1 MLPRIPS
8 ARSPGEARAVEAQEM
23 QQTRLVETQRA
34 APREVPQRSPLKLF
48 SGRGNP
54 ALAQEIAAG
63 LDVPLAEM
71 SIFRFADGEIGVRIE
86 ESVRG
91 EDVFVIQSTSPPVNE
106 NLMELLVMVDA
117 LRRASADR
125 ITAVIPYFGYAR
137 QDRKMRPREP
147 ISAKLVANLLT
158 AAGCHRILTVDLHAG
173 QIWGF
178 FDIPL
183 DHLPSRMI
191 LGDYVARKG
200 LQNIVVVSP
209 DVGGVPRAREFAKQL
224 GAPIA
229 IIDKRRDRPNQ
240 VKEIVH
246 VIGKV
251 HRKTAIIVDDI
262 VDTAGT
268 LTIGAQALI
277 KRGVTAVYAC
287 ATHALLS
294 GPAVQ
299 RISGSA
305 IVELAVTNTIP
316 LPAEK
321 KMRKSTVL
329 SVAPLVAEAI
339 RRVHED
345 RSVSQLF
352 D

>member
-1 MLPRIPS
+1 MQPTRVVESQRRLPLDG
-8 ARSPGEARAVEAQEM
+8 ARGRPI
-23 QQTRLVETQRA
+23 
-34 APREVPQRSPLKLF
+34 KLF
-48 SGRGNP
+48 GGGSNR
-54 ALAQEIAAG
+54 ALANEISAA
-63 LDVPLAEM
+63 LDVPLAELT
-71 SIFRFADGEIGVRIE
+71 IFRFSDGEIGVRID

-91 EDVFVIQSTSPPVNE
+91 EDVFVIQPTCPPVNE
-106 NLMELLVMVDA
+106 NLMELLVIVDA

-137 QDRKMRPREP
+137 QDRKIRPREP

-158 AAGCHRILTVDLHAG
+158 AAGCQRILSVDLHAG

-191 LGDYVARKG
+191 LGDYIAHKQLENLV
-200 LQNIVVVSP
+200 IVSP
-209 DVGGVPRAREFAKQL
+209 DVGGVPRARDFAKQL

-229 IIDKRRDRPNQ
+229 IIDKRRDKPNQ

-268 LTIGAQALI
+268 LTLGAQALL

-294 GPAVQ
+294 GAAVQ
-299 RISGSA
+299 RIASSP
-305 IVELAVTNTIP
+305 IQELIVTNTIP
-316 LPAEK
+316 LPPEK
-321 KMRKSTVL
+321 QSDKITVL
-329 SVAPLVAEAI
+329 SVAPLLAEAI
-339 RRVHED
+339 RRVNED

-352 D
+352 E

>member
-1 MLPRIPS
+1 MQPTRVVESQHGLPLDA
-8 ARSPGEARAVEAQEM
+8 ARGRPI
-23 QQTRLVETQRA
+23 
-34 APREVPQRSPLKLF
+34 KLF
-48 SGRGNP
+48 GGGSNR
-54 ALAQEIAAG
+54 ALANEISAA
-63 LDVPLAEM
+63 LDVPLAELT
-71 SIFRFADGEIGVRIE
+71 IFRFSDGEIGVRID

-91 EDVFVIQSTSPPVNE
+91 EDVFVIQPTCPPVNE
-106 NLMELLVMVDA
+106 NLMELLVIVDA

-137 QDRKMRPREP
+137 QDRKIRPREP

-158 AAGCHRILTVDLHAG
+158 AAGCQRILSIDLHAG

-191 LGDYVARKG
+191 LGDYIAHKELENLV
-200 LQNIVVVSP
+200 IVSP

-229 IIDKRRDRPNQ
+229 IIDKRRDKPNQ

-268 LTIGAQALI
+268 LTLGAQALL

-294 GPAVQ
+294 GAAVQ
-299 RISGSA
+299 RIASSP
-305 IVELAVTNTIP
+305 IQELIVTNTIP
-316 LPAEK
+316 LPSEK
-321 KMRKSTVL
+321 RSDKITVL
-329 SVAPLVAEAI
+329 SVAPLLAEAI
-339 RRVHED
+339 RRVNED

>member
-1 MLPRIPS
+1 
-8 ARSPGEARAVEAQEM
+8 
-23 QQTRLVETQRA
+23 
-34 APREVPQRSPLKLF
+34 
-48 SGRGNP
+48 
-54 ALAQEIAAG
+54 
-63 LDVPLAEM
+63 
-71 SIFRFADGEIGVRIE
+71 
-86 ESVRG
+86 
-91 EDVFVIQSTSPPVNE
+91 
-106 NLMELLVMVDA
+106 
-117 LRRASADR
+117 
-125 ITAVIPYFGYAR
+125 
-137 QDRKMRPREP
+137 
-147 ISAKLVANLLT
+147 
-158 AAGCHRILTVDLHAG
+158 
-173 QIWGF
+173 
-178 FDIPL
+178 
-183 DHLPSRMI
+183 
-191 LGDYVARKG
+191 VARKG
-200 LQNIVVVSP
+200 LDNIVIVSP

-240 VKEIVH
+240 VKEVVH

-268 LTIGAQALI
+268 LTVGAQALV

-305 IVELAVTNTIP
+305 IQELVVTNTIP
-316 LPAEK
+316 LPPEK
-321 KMRKSTVL
+321 RVDKITVL
-329 SVAPLVAEAI
+329 SVAPLLAEAI

>member
-1 MLPRIPS
+1 MQPTRVVESQRRLPMDG
-8 ARSPGEARAVEAQEM
+8 ARGRPI
-23 QQTRLVETQRA
+23 
-34 APREVPQRSPLKLF
+34 KLF
-48 SGRGNP
+48 GGGSNR
-54 ALAQEIAAG
+54 ALANEISAT
-63 LDVPLAEM
+63 LDVPLAELT
-71 SIFRFADGEIGVRIE
+71 IFRYSDGEIGVRID

-91 EDVFVIQSTSPPVNE
+91 EDVFVIQPTCPPVNE
-106 NLMELLVMVDA
+106 NLMELLVIVDA

-137 QDRKMRPREP
+137 QDRKIRPREP

-158 AAGCHRILTVDLHAG
+158 AAGCQRILSIDLHAG

-191 LGDYVARKG
+191 LGDYIAHKELENLV
-200 LQNIVVVSP
+200 IVSP
-209 DVGGVPRAREFAKQL
+209 DVGGVPRARDFAKQL

-229 IIDKRRDRPNQ
+229 IIDKRRDKPNQ

-268 LTIGAQALI
+268 LTLGAQALL

-294 GPAVQ
+294 GAAVQ
-299 RISGSA
+299 RIASSP
-305 IVELAVTNTIP
+305 IQELIVTNTIP
-316 LPAEK
+316 LPPEK
-321 KMRKSTVL
+321 QSDKITVL
-329 SVAPLVAEAI
+329 SVAPLLAEAI
-339 RRVHED
+339 RRVNED

>member
-1 MLPRIPS
+1 
-8 ARSPGEARAVEAQEM
+8 M
-23 QQTRLVETQRA
+23 QPTHLVETERA
-34 APREVPQRSPLKLF
+34 VTPGAAGGRRLKLF
-48 SGRGNP
+48 TGAGNP
-54 ALAQEIAAG
+54 ALAQEIAAT

-71 SIFRFADGEIGVRIE
+71 NIFHFADGEIGVRIE

-91 EDVFVIQSTSPPVNE
+91 EDVFVIQPTSPPVNE
-106 NLMELLVMVDA
+106 HLMELLVITDA

-158 AAGCHRILTVDLHAG
+158 AAGCRRILTVDLHAG

-183 DHLPSRMI
+183 DHLPARMI
-191 LGDYVARKG
+191 LGDYIARQG
-200 LQNIVVVSP
+200 LENIVIVSP
-209 DVGGVPRAREFAKQL
+209 DVGGVPRAREFARQL

-240 VKEIVH
+240 VKEVVH

-262 VDTAGT
+262 VDTAST
-268 LTIGAQALI
+268 LAVGAQALI

-299 RISGSA
+299 RISSSP
-305 IVELAVTNTIP
+305 IQQLVVTNTIP
-316 LPAEK
+316 LAPEK
-321 KMRKSTVL
+321 VIDKLTVL
-329 SVAPLVAEAI
+329 SVAPLLAEAI
-339 RRVHED
+339 RRIHED

>member
-1 MLPRIPS
+1 M
-8 ARSPGEARAVEAQEM
+8 
-23 QQTRLVETQRA
+23 T
-34 APREVPQRSPLKLF
+34 
-48 SGRGNP
+48 
-54 ALAQEIAAG
+54 
-63 LDVPLAEM
+63 
-71 SIFRFADGEIGVRIE
+71 
-86 ESVRG
+86 
-91 EDVFVIQSTSPPVNE
+91 
-106 NLMELLVMVDA
+106 DA

-158 AAGCHRILTVDLHAG
+158 AAGCHRILTMDLHAG

-191 LGDYVARKG
+191 LGDYMARKG
-200 LQNIVVVSP
+200 LDNIVIVSP

-240 VKEIVH
+240 VKEVVH

-268 LTIGAQALI
+268 LTVGAQALV

-305 IVELAVTNTIP
+305 IQELVVTNTIP
-316 LPAEK
+316 LPPEK
-321 KMRKSTVL
+321 RVDKITVL
-329 SVAPLVAEAI
+329 SVAPLLAEAI

>member
-1 MLPRIPS
+1 MQPTRVVEGQRHLPMDA
-8 ARSPGEARAVEAQEM
+8 ARGRPI
-23 QQTRLVETQRA
+23 
-34 APREVPQRSPLKLF
+34 KLF
-48 SGRGNP
+48 GGGGNR
-54 ALAQEIAAG
+54 ALANEISAA
-63 LDVPLAEM
+63 LDVPLAELT
-71 SIFRFADGEIGVRIE
+71 IFRFSDGEIGVRID

-91 EDVFVIQSTSPPVNE
+91 EDVFVIQPTCPPVNE
-106 NLMELLVMVDA
+106 NLMELLVIVDA

-137 QDRKMRPREP
+137 QDRKIRPREP

-158 AAGCHRILTVDLHAG
+158 AAGCQRILSVDLHAG

-191 LGDYVARKG
+191 LGDYIAHKELENLV
-200 LQNIVVVSP
+200 IVSP

-229 IIDKRRDRPNQ
+229 IIDKRRDKPNQ

-262 VDTAGT
+262 VDTAST
-268 LTIGAQALI
+268 LTLGAQALL

-294 GPAVQ
+294 GAAVQ
-299 RISGSA
+299 RIASSP
-305 IVELAVTNTIP
+305 IQELIVTNTIP
-316 LPAEK
+316 LPQEK
-321 KMRKSTVL
+321 QSDKITVL
-329 SVAPLVAEAI
+329 SVAPLLAEAI
-339 RRVHED
+339 RRVNED

>member
-1 MLPRIPS
+1 
-8 ARSPGEARAVEAQEM
+8 
-23 QQTRLVETQRA
+23 LVETQLDRA
-34 APREVPQRSPLKLF
+34 SAAAGGRRLKLF
-48 SGRGNP
+48 SGGGNP
-54 ALAQEIAAG
+54 ALAQEIAAV
-63 LDVPLAEM
+63 LDVPLADL
-71 SIFRFADGEIGVRIE
+71 SIFRFADGEIGVRID

-91 EDVFVIQSTSPPVNE
+91 EDVFVVQPTSPPVNE
-106 NLMELLVMVDA
+106 NLVELLVITDA
-117 LRRASADR
+117 LRRASAER

-191 LGDYVARKG
+191 LGDYIARKG
-200 LQNIVVVSP
+200 LENLVVVSP

-240 VKEIVH
+240 VKEVVH

-262 VDTAGT
+262 VDTGGT
-268 LTIGAQALI
+268 LTVGAQALV

-294 GPAVQ
+294 GPAVK
-299 RISGSA
+299 RIASSP
-305 IVELAVTNTIP
+305 IQELVVTNTIP
-316 LPAEK
+316 LPPEQ
-321 KMRKSTVL
+321 RIEQITVL
-329 SVAPLVAEAI
+329 SVAPLLAEAI

>member
-1 MLPRIPS
+1 MQPTRVVESQGRLPLDGVRGRPI
-8 ARSPGEARAVEAQEM
+8 
-23 QQTRLVETQRA
+23 
-34 APREVPQRSPLKLF
+34 KLF
-48 SGRGNP
+48 GGGSNR
-54 ALAQEIAAG
+54 ALANEISAA
-63 LDVPLAEM
+63 LDVPLAELT
-71 SIFRFADGEIGVRIE
+71 IFRFSDGEIGVRID

-91 EDVFVIQSTSPPVNE
+91 EDVFVIQPTCPPVNE
-106 NLMELLVMVDA
+106 NLMELLVIVDA

-137 QDRKMRPREP
+137 QDRKIRPREP

-158 AAGCHRILTVDLHAG
+158 AAGCQRILTVDLHAG

-191 LGDYVARKG
+191 LGDYIAHKELENLV
-200 LQNIVVVSP
+200 IVSP
-209 DVGGVPRAREFAKQL
+209 DVGGVPRARDFAKQL

-229 IIDKRRDRPNQ
+229 IIDKRRDKPNQ

-268 LTIGAQALI
+268 LTLGAQALL

-294 GPAVQ
+294 GAAVQ
-299 RISGSA
+299 RIASSP
-305 IVELAVTNTIP
+305 IQELIVTNTIP
-316 LPAEK
+316 LPPEK
-321 KMRKSTVL
+321 QSDKITVI
-329 SVAPLVAEAI
+329 SVAPLLAEAI
-339 RRVHED
+339 RRVNED

>member
-1 MLPRIPS
+1 MDG
-8 ARSPGEARAVEAQEM
+8 ARGRPI
-23 QQTRLVETQRA
+23 
-34 APREVPQRSPLKLF
+34 KLF
-48 SGRGNP
+48 GGGSNR
-54 ALAQEIAAG
+54 ALANEISAT
-63 LDVPLAEM
+63 LDVPLAELT
-71 SIFRFADGEIGVRIE
+71 IFRYSDGEIGVRID

-91 EDVFVIQSTSPPVNE
+91 EDVFVIQPTCPPVNE
-106 NLMELLVMVDA
+106 NLMELLVIVDA

-137 QDRKMRPREP
+137 QDRKIRPREP

-158 AAGCHRILTVDLHAG
+158 AAGCQRILSIDLHAG

-191 LGDYVARKG
+191 LGDYIAHKELENLV
-200 LQNIVVVSP
+200 IVSP
-209 DVGGVPRAREFAKQL
+209 DVGGVPRARDFAKQL

-229 IIDKRRDRPNQ
+229 IIDKRRDKPNQ

-268 LTIGAQALI
+268 LTLGAQALL

-294 GPAVQ
+294 GAAIQ
-299 RISGSA
+299 RIASSP
-305 IVELAVTNTIP
+305 IQELIVTNTIP
-316 LPAEK
+316 LPPEK
-321 KMRKSTVL
+321 QSDKITVL
-329 SVAPLVAEAI
+329 SVAPLLAEAI
-339 RRVHED
+339 RRVNED

>member
-1 MLPRIPS
+1 MQPTRVVESQRRLPMDG
-8 ARSPGEARAVEAQEM
+8 ARGRPI
-23 QQTRLVETQRA
+23 
-34 APREVPQRSPLKLF
+34 KLF
-48 SGRGNP
+48 GGGSNR
-54 ALAQEIAAG
+54 ALANEISAT
-63 LDVPLAEM
+63 LDVPLAELT
-71 SIFRFADGEIGVRIE
+71 IFRYSDGEIGVRID

-91 EDVFVIQSTSPPVNE
+91 EDVFVIQPTCPPVNE
-106 NLMELLVMVDA
+106 NLMELLVIVDA

-137 QDRKMRPREP
+137 QDRKIRPREP

-158 AAGCHRILTVDLHAG
+158 AAGCQRILSIDLHAG

-191 LGDYVARKG
+191 LGDYIAHKELENLV
-200 LQNIVVVSP
+200 IVSP
-209 DVGGVPRAREFAKQL
+209 DVGGVPRARDFAKQL

-229 IIDKRRDRPNQ
+229 IIDKRRDKPNQ

-268 LTIGAQALI
+268 LTLGAQALL

-294 GPAVQ
+294 GAAIQ
-299 RISGSA
+299 RIASSP
-305 IVELAVTNTIP
+305 IQELIVTNTIP
-316 LPAEK
+316 LPPEK
-321 KMRKSTVL
+321 QSDKITVL
-329 SVAPLVAEAI
+329 SVAPLLAEAI
-339 RRVHED
+339 RRVNED

>member
-1 MLPRIPS
+1 MSQQILS
-8 ARSPGEARAVEAQEM
+8 AEAASAASRAGG
-23 QQTRLVETQRA
+23 RR
-34 APREVPQRSPLKLF
+34 PLKLF
-48 SGRGNP
+48 AGGGNP
-54 ALAQEIAAG
+54 ALAREIAAL

-71 SIFRFADGEIGVRIE
+71 TVFRFADGEVGVRID

-91 EDVFVIQSTSPPVNE
+91 EDAFVIQPTGPPVNE
-106 NLMELLVMVDA
+106 NLMELLVIVDA

-137 QDRKMRPREP
+137 QDRKTRPREP
-147 ISAKLVANLLT
+147 ISAKLVANLLV

-183 DHLPSRMI
+183 DHLPARPI
-191 LGDYVARKG
+191 LADYIARKQ
-200 LQNIVVVSP
+200 LANPVIVSP
-209 DVGGVPRAREFAKQL
+209 DVGGVPRAREFARRL
-224 GAPIA
+224 GAPLA

-240 VKEIVH
+240 VTDVVH

-251 HRKTAIIVDDI
+251 HRRTAILVDDI

-268 LTIGAQALI
+268 LVMGARALVR
-277 KRGVTAVYAC
+277 RGVSAVYAC

-294 GPAVQ
+294 GPAVDRLAHSPIQ
-299 RISGSA
+299 
-305 IVELAVTNTIP
+305 ELVVTNTIP
-316 LPAEK
+316 VPAD
-321 KMRKSTVL
+321 RRPGTLTVL
-329 SVAPLVAEAI
+329 SVASLLAEAI
-339 RRVHED
+339 RRIHED

>member
-1 MLPRIPS
+1 MMQPTRVVESQRRLPLDA
-8 ARSPGEARAVEAQEM
+8 ARGRPI
-23 QQTRLVETQRA
+23 
-34 APREVPQRSPLKLF
+34 KLF
-48 SGRGNP
+48 GGGSNR
-54 ALAQEIAAG
+54 ALANEISAA
-63 LDVPLAEM
+63 LDVPLAELT
-71 SIFRFADGEIGVRIE
+71 IFRFSDGEIGVRID

-91 EDVFVIQSTSPPVNE
+91 EDVFVIQPTCPPVNE
-106 NLMELLVMVDA
+106 NLMELLVIVDA

-137 QDRKMRPREP
+137 QDRKIRPREP

-158 AAGCHRILTVDLHAG
+158 AAGCQRILSIDLHAG

-191 LGDYVARKG
+191 LGDYIAHKELENLV
-200 LQNIVVVSP
+200 IVSP

-229 IIDKRRDRPNQ
+229 IIDKRRDKPNQ

-268 LTIGAQALI
+268 LTLGAQALL
-277 KRGVTAVYAC
+277 KRGVAAVYAC

-294 GPAVQ
+294 GAAVQ
-299 RISGSA
+299 RIASSP
-305 IVELAVTNTIP
+305 IQELIVTNTIP
-316 LPAEK
+316 LPSEK
-321 KMRKSTVL
+321 KSDKITVL
-329 SVAPLVAEAI
+329 SVAPLLAEAI
-339 RRVHED
+339 RRVNED

>member
-1 MLPRIPS
+1 MQPTRVVESQRRLPLDG
-8 ARSPGEARAVEAQEM
+8 ARGRPI
-23 QQTRLVETQRA
+23 
-34 APREVPQRSPLKLF
+34 KLF
-48 SGRGNP
+48 GGGSNR
-54 ALAQEIAAG
+54 ALANEISTA
-63 LDVPLAEM
+63 LDVPLAELT
-71 SIFRFADGEIGVRIE
+71 IFRFSDGEIGVRID

-91 EDVFVIQSTSPPVNE
+91 EDVFVIQPTCPPVNE
-106 NLMELLVMVDA
+106 NLMELLVIVDA

-137 QDRKMRPREP
+137 QDRKIRPREP

-158 AAGCHRILTVDLHAG
+158 AAGCQRILSVDLHAG

-191 LGDYVARKG
+191 LGDYIAHKELENLV
-200 LQNIVVVSP
+200 IVSP
-209 DVGGVPRAREFAKQL
+209 DVGGVPRARDFAKQL

-229 IIDKRRDRPNQ
+229 IIDKRRDKPNQ

-268 LTIGAQALI
+268 LTLGAQALL

-294 GPAVQ
+294 GAAVQ
-299 RISGSA
+299 RIASSP
-305 IVELAVTNTIP
+305 IQELIVTNTIP
-316 LPAEK
+316 LPPEK
-321 KMRKSTVL
+321 QSDKITVL
-329 SVAPLVAEAI
+329 SVAPLLAEAI
-339 RRVHED
+339 RRVNED

>member
-1 MLPRIPS
+1 MQPTRVVESQRRLPMDG
-8 ARSPGEARAVEAQEM
+8 ARGRPI
-23 QQTRLVETQRA
+23 
-34 APREVPQRSPLKLF
+34 KLF
-48 SGRGNP
+48 GGGSNR
-54 ALAQEIAAG
+54 ALANEISAA
-63 LDVPLAEM
+63 LDVPLAELT
-71 SIFRFADGEIGVRIE
+71 IFRYSDGEIGVRID

-91 EDVFVIQSTSPPVNE
+91 EDVFVIQPTCPPVNE
-106 NLMELLVMVDA
+106 NLMELLVIVDA

-137 QDRKMRPREP
+137 QDRKIRPREP

-158 AAGCHRILTVDLHAG
+158 AAGCQRILSVDLHAG

-191 LGDYVARKG
+191 LGDYIAHKELENLV
-200 LQNIVVVSP
+200 IVSP
-209 DVGGVPRAREFAKQL
+209 DVGGVPRARDFAKKL

-229 IIDKRRDRPNQ
+229 IIDKRRDKPNQ

-268 LTIGAQALI
+268 LTLGAQALL

-294 GPAVQ
+294 GAAVQ
-299 RISGSA
+299 RIASSP
-305 IVELAVTNTIP
+305 IQELIVTNTIP
-316 LPAEK
+316 LPPEK
-321 KMRKSTVL
+321 QSDKITVL
-329 SVAPLVAEAI
+329 SVAPLLAEAI
-339 RRVHED
+339 RRVNED

>member
-1 MLPRIPS
+1 MQPTRVVESRRSLP
-8 ARSPGEARAVEAQEM
+8 VQ
-23 QQTRLVETQRA
+23 A
-34 APREVPQRSPLKLF
+34 ADGRRPIKLF
-48 SGRGNP
+48 GGGGNR
-54 ALAQEIAAG
+54 ALAGEISAA
-63 LDVPLAEM
+63 LDVPLAELT
-71 SIFRFADGEIGVRIE
+71 IFRFPDGEIGVRID

-91 EDVFVIQSTSPPVNE
+91 EDVFVIQPTCPPVNE
-106 NLMELLVMVDA
+106 NLMELLVIVDA

-137 QDRKMRPREP
+137 QDRKIRPREP

-158 AAGCHRILTVDLHAG
+158 AAGCQRILTVDLHAG

-191 LGDYVARKG
+191 LGDYIAHKELENLV
-200 LQNIVVVSP
+200 IVSP

-229 IIDKRRDRPNQ
+229 IIDKRRDKPNQ

-268 LTIGAQALI
+268 LTLGAQALL

-294 GPAVQ
+294 GPAIQ
-299 RISGSA
+299 RIDTSP
-305 IVELAVTNTIP
+305 VQELIVTNTIP
-316 LPAEK
+316 LPPEK
-321 KMRKSTVL
+321 HSGKVTML
-329 SVAPLVAEAI
+329 SVAPLLAEAI
-339 RRVHED
+339 RRVNED

-352 D
+352 E

>member
-1 MLPRIPS
+1 MDG
-8 ARSPGEARAVEAQEM
+8 ARGRPI
-23 QQTRLVETQRA
+23 
-34 APREVPQRSPLKLF
+34 KLF
-48 SGRGNP
+48 GGGSNR
-54 ALAQEIAAG
+54 ALANEISAA
-63 LDVPLAEM
+63 LDVPLAELT
-71 SIFRFADGEIGVRIE
+71 IFRYSDGEIGVRID

-91 EDVFVIQSTSPPVNE
+91 EDVFVIQPTCPPVNE
-106 NLMELLVMVDA
+106 NLMELLVIVDA

-137 QDRKMRPREP
+137 QDRKIRPREP

-158 AAGCHRILTVDLHAG
+158 AAGCQRILSIDLHAG

-191 LGDYVARKG
+191 LGDYIAHKELENLV
-200 LQNIVVVSP
+200 IVSP
-209 DVGGVPRAREFAKQL
+209 DVGGVPRARDFAKQL

-229 IIDKRRDRPNQ
+229 IIDKRRDKPNQ

-268 LTIGAQALI
+268 LTLGAQALL

-294 GPAVQ
+294 GAAIQ
-299 RISGSA
+299 RIASSP
-305 IVELAVTNTIP
+305 IQELIVTNTIP
-316 LPAEK
+316 LPPEK
-321 KMRKSTVL
+321 QSDKITVL
-329 SVAPLVAEAI
+329 SVAPLLAEAI
-339 RRVHED
+339 RRVNED